1 MSAFLRGIIN
11 VLRESYLSA
20 AVRYRPRVG
29 TMTCRNVCL
38 SQPPGAVT
46 LRHAGSTKEYHPSAE
61 AADEVWEPRVM
72 RKEGEPFNCSCGFA
86 IVVTGEL
93 DTDPP
98 ADVGWGMMRVG
109 DKVEKSIG
117 AHTVVNGQHCGAFI
131 TPDVSLDTLRQE
143 IESQIARVRQGLS
156 ARGALDDRLQE
167 AYERQHGIGKFDRE
181 LLSRYLPI
189 LANEKATSLR
199 ASELERTVA
208 QSVRLNKPDA
218 SNKTKVQR
226 RIVESLRDWL
236 ASKAQRTSDEERLLH
251 DTLTAL
257 DDARD
262 G

>member
-1 MSAFLRGIIN
+1 
-11 VLRESYLSA
+11 
-20 AVRYRPRVG
+20 
-29 TMTCRNVCL
+29 
-38 SQPPGAVT
+38 
-46 LRHAGSTKEYHPSAE
+46 
-61 AADEVWEPRVM
+61 M

-86 IVVTGEL
+86 IVITGEL

-98 ADVGWGMMRVG
+98 ADVGWGMVRVG

-117 AHTVVNGQHCGAFI
+117 AHTIVNGQHCGAFI
-131 TPDVSLDTLRQE
+131 APDMSLDVLRQE
-143 IESQIARVRQGLS
+143 IESQITRARQGLS

-167 AYERQHGIGKFDRE
+167 AFERQHGIAQFDRE

-218 SNKTKVQR
+218 SGKIKVQR
-226 RIVESLRDWL
+226 RIVESLHEWL
-236 ASKAQRTSDEERLLH
+236 ASKAERSAEEDSLLT

-257 DDARD
+257 EDHGND
-262 G
+262 